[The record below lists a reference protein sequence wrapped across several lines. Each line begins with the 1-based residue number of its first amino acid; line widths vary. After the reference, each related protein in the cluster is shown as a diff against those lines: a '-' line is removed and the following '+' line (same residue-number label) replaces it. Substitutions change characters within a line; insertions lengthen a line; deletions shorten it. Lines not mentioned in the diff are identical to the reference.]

1 MSTRT
6 RPARYISAAAGAGS
20 SMKSVRPKEKHSLKT
35 VGMVVRRER
44 PRAIAIAHEL
54 AVWLRTRHLATL
66 AEPEVAAR
74 LGAEAVEREQLA
86 LRSDL
91 IVVLGGDGTL
101 LSIARLVGERETPI
115 LGINLGGL
123 GFLTEITT
131 EEAQATLA
139 RVLAGDYEVDR
150 RITLEATV
158 ESHAAGPHK
167 VELESFRALNDVVI
181 NKRALGRM
189 LELDVVASGERFCS
203 YRADGLIIATPTGS
217 TAYALSAGG
226 PIVFPTLDVVVLAPI
241 CPHTLSNRPVV
252 LPDSF
257 EIELRIKTDD
267 NGAMLAVDGQQTARI
282 ASDDTLRVRRGKNPV
297 VLVRS
302 SHSYF
307 EIWRNKLR
315 WG

>member
-1 MSTRT
+1 MSRSRPTTR
-6 RPARYISAAAGAGS
+6 R
-20 SMKSVRPKEKHSLKT
+20 SLKT
-35 VGMVVRRER
+35 VGLVVRREH
-44 PRAIAIAHEL
+44 PRAIALAHEL
-54 AVWLRTRHLATL
+54 AIWLRGRHLTTL
-66 AEPEVAAR
+66 AEPEVAAQ
-74 LGAEAVEREQLA
+74 LGAEATEREQLA
-86 LRSDL
+86 LRAGL

-150 RITLEATV
+150 RITLEATI
-158 ESHAAGPHK
+158 ESHAAGAR
-167 VELESFRALNDVVI
+167 VADRESFRALNDVVI

-189 LELDVVASGERFCS
+189 LELNVVAGGERFCS

-226 PIVFPTLDVVVLAPI
+226 PIVFPSLEVVVLAPI

-257 EIELRIKTDD
+257 EIEVRVKTDD
-267 NGAMLAVDGQQTARI
+267 NGAMLTVDGQQTARI
-282 ASDDTLRVRRGKNPV
+282 ASNDTLRVRRGKSPV

-307 EIWRNKLR
+307 EIWRDKLR

>member
-1 MSTRT
+1 MN
-6 RPARYISAAAGAGS
+6 A
-20 SMKSVRPKEKHSLKT
+20 KVVKHSLKT
-35 VGMVVRRER
+35 VGMVLRRER
-44 PRAIAIAHEL
+44 PRAITIAHVL
-54 AVWLRTRHLATL
+54 TGWLRSRHLTTL
-66 AEPEVAAR
+66 AEPEVAPQ

-86 LRSDL
+86 LRADL

-139 RVLAGDYEVDR
+139 RVLAGEYEVDR

-158 ESHAAGPHK
+158 ETHAAGARADR
-167 VELESFRALNDVVI
+167 ENFRALNDVVI

-189 LELDVVASGERFCS
+189 LELNVVAGGERFCS

-226 PIVFPTLDVVVLAPI
+226 PIVFPSLDVVVLAPI

-257 EIELRIKTDD
+257 EIEVRLKTDD
-267 NGAMLAVDGQQTARI
+267 NGAMLAVDGQQTAPI
-282 ASDDTLRVRRGKNPV
+282 ASNDSLRVRRGKSPV

>member
-1 MSTRT
+1 MSPR
-6 RPARYISAAAGAGS
+6 A
-20 SMKSVRPKEKHSLKT
+20 KDSLKT
-35 VGMVVRRER
+35 VGLVVRRER
-44 PRAIAIAHEL
+44 PKAIAIAHEL
-54 AVWLRTRHLATL
+54 AIWLRARHLTTL
-66 AEPEVAAR
+66 AEPEAAAHV
-74 LGAEAVEREQLA
+74 GAEAVEREQLA
-86 LRSDL
+86 MRADL

-123 GFLTEITT
+123 GFLTEITV

-158 ESHAAGPHK
+158 ESHAAG
-167 VELESFRALNDVVI
+167 ERAADRESFRALNDVVI

-189 LELDVVASGERFCS
+189 LELIVAASGERFCS

-226 PIVFPTLDVVVLAPI
+226 PIVFPSLDVVVLAPI

-257 EIELRIKTDD
+257 EIEVRVRTDD
-267 NGAMLAVDGQQTARI
+267 NGAMLTVDGQQTARI
-282 ASDDTLRVRRGKNPV
+282 TSTDTLRVRRGKNPV

-302 SHSYF
+302 SHTYF

>member
-1 MSTRT
+1 V
-6 RPARYISAAAGAGS
+6 SA
-20 SMKSVRPKEKHSLKT
+20 KEKHSLKT

-44 PRAIAIAHEL
+44 PRAVAIAHEL
-54 AVWLRTRHLATL
+54 AVWLRTHHLTTL
-66 AEPEVAAR
+66 AEPEVASQ

-86 LRSDL
+86 SRSNL

-101 LSIARLVGERETPI
+101 LSIARLVGERQTPI

-131 EEAQATLA
+131 EEAQVALA
-139 RVLAGDYEVDR
+139 RVLDGDYEVDR

-158 ESHAAGPHK
+158 ESHATG
-167 VELESFRALNDVVI
+167 VGRVDRESFRALNDVVI

-189 LELDVVASGERFCS
+189 LDLNVVARGERFCS

-226 PIVFPTLDVVVLAPI
+226 PIVFPTLDIVVLAPI

-257 EIELRIKTDD
+257 EIEVRVKSDD
-267 NGAMLAVDGQQTARI
+267 NGAMLTVDGQQTARI
-282 ASDDTLRVRRGKNPV
+282 TSTDTLRVRRGKNPV